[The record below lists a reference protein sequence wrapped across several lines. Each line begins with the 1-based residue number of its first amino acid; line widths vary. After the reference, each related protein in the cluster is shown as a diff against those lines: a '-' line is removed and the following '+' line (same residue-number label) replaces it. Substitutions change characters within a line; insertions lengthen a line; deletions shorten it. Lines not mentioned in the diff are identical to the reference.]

1 MRMQKALAALVI
13 IGCGIQAVLSLSEAE
28 TQPVLSLP
36 QLLLRLSSV
45 KMAKARFTE
54 RKYLHIL
61 TAPLEDSGTLIYI
74 APSVLQK
81 NTLQP
86 KFERLLVDRDT
97 LTIERER
104 KTQTLKLADYPQA
117 WSLIEGIRATLA
129 GDIAALD
136 RYYESRLDGSI
147 ESWRLVLRPRD
158 KKMQEVVQSLRI
170 FGTDTRIDRI
180 ETEERDGDHT
190 EMTMIEDG
198 P

>member
-1 MRMQKALAALVI
+1 LQKALAALVI
-13 IGCGIQAVLSLSEAE
+13 MGCGIQAVLSLSEAE

-147 ESWRLVLRPRD
+147 GSWRLVLRPRD

>member
-1 MRMQKALAALVI
+1 MQKALAALVI